1 MGAASPVVRGESRE
15 RRQQQEQQQQQQQQ
29 HIIEVVFGN
38 DVHLVTICECAK
50 LFFPF
55 QIELQQHRR
64 DSAAAAAAAAADDK
78 TNPQGPSPFPWDCC
92 SVRACFG
99 PRPVEAACAVC
110 AALLLWALLVLLLNG
125 HKRVAGL
132 EERVAGLTGAVG
144 QLRQAVADMEEE
156 RGRKEAEVRIFSALS
171 FVPDIV

>member
-1 MGAASPVVRGESRE
+1 M
-15 RRQQQEQQQQQQQQ
+15 
-29 HIIEVVFGN
+29 VF
-38 DVHLVTICECAK
+38 
-50 LFFPF
+50 F

-64 DSAAAAAAAAADDK
+64 DSAAAAAAADDK
-78 TNPQGPSPFPWDCC
+78 TNPQGPSSSPWDCC

-125 HKRVAGL
+125 HKQVAGL

-144 QLRQAVADMEEE
+144 QLRQAVADMEKEEE
-156 RGRKEAEVRIFSALS
+156 RRRKEAEVRIYFLL
-171 FVPDIV
+171 